1 MSWASRGLASAV
13 ALVIVAINFLLLREH
28 CDLKILEGIERAQQL
43 HIAAGVFSAAGIC
56 LHVLMLRGC
65 LKNPVCRI
73 ITAGIQL
80 AAAGFCVAAAYF
92 VFANP
97 CKLGDAIISSI
108 RRLGDQPNNIFRAE
122 DGKLIMIFILDL
134 FSALIVG
141 GSTFLRSS

>member
-43 HIAAGVFSAAGIC
+43 HIAAGVFAAAGIS

-73 ITAGIQL
+73 ITAGVQL

-97 CKLGDAIISSI
+97 CRLGDAIISTF
-108 RRLGDQPNNIFRAE
+108 RRTIGEQSNVFQAE
-122 DGKLIMIFILDL
+122 DGKMIVIFALDL